1 MKSTLTIVK
10 KSAENEFLSQ
20 KTLNET
26 NYWAGATDKKTG
38 EG

>member
-26 NYWAGATDKKTG
+26 NYWAGANDTKTG